1 VPSGNILQLAAGR
14 HYPLVDL
21 VKQPSRI
28 VLLISVI
35 VFVASLTQKG
45 FSTAGE
51 EPGSWSPGLYLL
63 LIGPVGLMA
72 GIFEWFANPFLLAA
86 WIFSWF
92 GKQKIALPL
101 ALIATGL
108 IVAFLF
114 RQTMIV
120 SEAPTYAKITGYAA
134 GYWLWLASA
143 IIATVATLVGILAA
157 KRPTNS

>member
-1 VPSGNILQLAAGR
+1 
-14 HYPLVDL
+14 
-21 VKQPSRI
+21 VKPSRI
-28 VLLISVI
+28 VTLISFA
-35 VFVASLTQKG
+35 VFIASLTQKG

-63 LIGPVGLMA
+63 LIGPLGMLA
-72 GIFEWFANPFLLAA
+72 GVFEWFANPFLLAA

-92 GKQKIALPL
+92 GKNKITLPL
-101 ALIATGL
+101 ALIAIGL

-134 GYWLWLASA
+134 GYWLWLSSA
-143 IIATVATLVGILAA
+143 IIATLGAVVGIVA
-157 KRPTNS
+157 KTK

>member
-1 VPSGNILQLAAGR
+1 VKPS
-14 HYPLVDL
+14 
-21 VKQPSRI
+21 SI
-28 VLLISVI
+28 VTLISFA
-35 VFVASLTQKG
+35 VFIASLTQKG

-63 LIGPVGLMA
+63 LIGPLGMLA
-72 GIFEWFANPFLLAA
+72 GVFEWFANPFLLAA

-92 GKQKIALPL
+92 GKNKITLPL
-101 ALIATGL
+101 ALIAIGL

-134 GYWLWLASA
+134 GYWLWLSSA
-143 IIATVATLVGILAA
+143 IIATLSAIVGLLTRGVVSRPDDAA
-157 KRPTNS
+157 AAPSS

>member
-1 VPSGNILQLAAGR
+1 MRLP
-14 HYPLVDL
+14 
-21 VKQPSRI
+21 RI
-28 VLLISVI
+28 INLISVA

-63 LIGPVGLMA
+63 LIGPLGLLT
-72 GIFEWFANPFLLAA
+72 GVYEWFANPFLLAA
-86 WIFSWF
+86 WILPWF
-92 GKQKIALPL
+92 GKNKIALPL

-114 RQTMIV
+114 RQIMIV

-143 IIATVATLVGILAA
+143 IIPTLGATVGIFI
-157 KRPTNS
+157 RPK

>member
-1 VPSGNILQLAAGR
+1 L
-14 HYPLVDL
+14 
-21 VKQPSRI
+21 KPSRI
-28 VLLISVI
+28 ITLISFA

-63 LIGPVGLMA
+63 LIGPLGFLA
-72 GIFEWFANPFLLAA
+72 GVYEWLANPFLLAA

-101 ALIATGL
+101 ALVAIGL

-134 GYWLWLASA
+134 GYWLWLTSA
-143 IIATVATLVGILAA
+143 IIATIGTAIGMFTRGAVSRQDDATGA
-157 KRPTNS
+157 PSS

>member
-1 VPSGNILQLAAGR
+1 MRLP
-14 HYPLVDL
+14 
-21 VKQPSRI
+21 RI
-28 VLLISVI
+28 ITLISVA

-63 LIGPVGLMA
+63 LIGPLGLLT
-72 GIFEWFANPFLLAA
+72 GVYEWFANPFLLAA
-86 WIFSWF
+86 WILSWF
-92 GKQKIALPL
+92 GKNKIALPL

-114 RQTMIV
+114 RQIMIV

-134 GYWLWLASA
+134 GYWLWLTSA
-143 IIATVATLVGILAA
+143 IIATLAA
-157 KRPTNS
+157 MVGMFAKSK

>member
-1 VPSGNILQLAAGR
+1 M
-14 HYPLVDL
+14 
-21 VKQPSRI
+21 
-28 VLLISVI
+28 LISVI
-35 VFVASLTQKG
+35 VFVASLTLKG

-63 LIGPVGLMA
+63 MIGPIGLLA

>member
-1 VPSGNILQLAAGR
+1 MNR
-14 HYPLVDL
+14 
-21 VKQPSRI
+21 PSRI
-28 VLLISVI
+28 VTLISLI

-63 LIGPVGLMA
+63 LIGPLGLLT
-72 GIFEWFANPFLLAA
+72 GVYEWFANPILLAA

-92 GKQKIALPL
+92 GKNKIALPL
-101 ALIATGL
+101 ALVATAL

-120 SEAPTYAKITGYAA
+120 SEAPTYAKITSYAA

-143 IIATVATLVGILAA
+143 IIATLGAAVGIFI
-157 KRPTNS
+157 RPK